1 MRSYFSGGSKIL
13 YNMSTVGDNSPVIE
27 DEDSEVLIRLPGR
40 IDDVMQST
48 VRLDRSIG
56 IDRTDRE
63 RSLEFL
69 RDRKAE
75 LGERLSKLR
84 QQKEMLKLEEQQLK
98 FQEEQ
103 LMVENNQL
111 ASEED
116 LLLNEISRSELE
128 RSVLNLFPET
138 CAGLSAGNRAQSL
151 FENRTETVQVLP
163 SPQDK
168 STPMI
173 RDTVATMLQPVAV
186 AQKFQACKAPD
197 NVISDPSRDDTNRVP
212 SPLFTASYA
221 RVPATNLPDYVGR
234 SNVEP
239 VHVTERDID
248 VPSRMRNYDWAVG
261 PQSQTRAPASSYP
274 RQYQPPRGVDS
285 LRRQPMFTSC
295 RPVYDAGDR
304 DGQWVNPSHP
314 DSGLVNDRWG
324 RRPNDASN
332 NTAGQGVFSVPATQI
347 NAPRPKSP
355 ALYDGKSSCR
365 DYLVQFEMVSE
376 LNRWTADTRA
386 LELATSLRGHAQ
398 GVLSDLEAAD
408 RANYPKLVR
417 ALLNRFEPEY
427 QSEAF
432 RAQMKAR
439 QRQRGEPLAELAQD
453 IKRLV
458 RKAYPEASVDVKE
471 ALACDAFTDA
481 VGDSDM
487 EWNIF
492 QGKPKGVDDAL
503 RLALE
508 YEAFQMGR
516 SRRAGPRYALRSISH
531 TKTEGSNVGS
541 QDVATLLQRM
551 AERLSLVETKIDRP
565 QMSGENDRR
574 AEWHNWRKC
583 YSCGDSGHWQHSLK
597 CHNSKRIMVG

>member
-1 MRSYFSGGSKIL
+1 M
-13 YNMSTVGDNSPVIE
+13 
-27 DEDSEVLIRLPGR
+27 
-40 IDDVMQST
+40 
-48 VRLDRSIG
+48 
-56 IDRTDRE
+56 
-63 RSLEFL
+63 
-69 RDRKAE
+69 
-75 LGERLSKLR
+75 
-84 QQKEMLKLEEQQLK
+84 
-98 FQEEQ
+98 
-103 LMVENNQL
+103 
-111 ASEED
+111 
-116 LLLNEISRSELE
+116 
-128 RSVLNLFPET
+128 FPET
-138 CAGLSAGNRAQSL
+138 CAGLSAGSRAQSL
-151 FENRTETVQVLP
+151 SENRTETVQVLP

-168 STPMI
+168 STPMN

-197 NVISDPSRDDTNRVP
+197 NVISDPSRGDTNRVP

-274 RQYQPPRGVDS
+274 RQYQPPPPPPRGVDS

-324 RRPNDASN
+324 RRHNDDIN

-386 LELATSLRGHAQ
+386 LELATSLRGQAQ

-417 ALLNRFEPEY
+417 APLNRFELEY

-439 QRQRGEPLAELAQD
+439 QRRRGEPLAELAQD

-471 ALACDAFTDA
+471 TLACDAFTDA
-481 VGDSDM
+481 MGDSDT

-492 QGKPKGVDDAL
+492 LGKPKGVDDAL

-516 SRRAGPRYALRSISH
+516 SRRAGPKSTSH

-551 AERLSLVETKIDRP
+551 AERLSLVETKIERP
-565 QMSGENDRR
+565 RLSAEREHRLDHKTEWHKTNNCHECGGHAQGRLSERCPMRSRARNKPGRGKLLPGCRAQNERHSMSGDRTL
-574 AEWHNWRKC
+574 WH
-583 YSCGDSGHWQHSLK
+583 
-597 CHNSKRIMVG
+597 